1 MRRALTR
8 IARRLH
14 DDRRGISTI
23 EFALSV
29 PLLLVA
35 GGYGIEMTNY
45 AIANVRVSQ
54 AALDLADHASRVG
67 AATSLSITQLRE
79 VDINDVLQGARI
91 QGDAINLTTYGR
103 VTLSS
108 LEYVKQS
115 YDSAAVQRIHW
126 QRCVGKISGTGYDS
140 SYGTTSASA
149 GTDATAGTAGT
160 LAPTGIGDPG
170 FQVSAPQGAG
180 LMFVEVNYNYQRLF
194 GGLFMKPQKIH
205 HVASLIVRDR
215 RDYSQIFNP
224 SPTATRATCNVYT
237 A

>member
-1 MRRALTR
+1 MKSALTR
-8 IARRLH
+8 WVRRLRS
-14 DDRRGISTI
+14 DRRGISTI

-79 VDINDVLQGARI
+79 VDVNDVLQGARI

-108 LEYVKQS
+108 LENVKQS

-126 QRCVGKISGTGYDS
+126 QRCVGLARGTGYDS
-140 SYGTTSASA
+140 SYGTTSAAA
-149 GTDATAGTAGT
+149 GTDATQGAAGTTAVS
-160 LAPTGIGDPG
+160 GIGDPG
-170 FQVSAPQGAG
+170 FQVSAPLGAG
-180 LMFVEVNYNYQRLF
+180 LMFVEVNYDYQRLF
-194 GGLFMKPQKIH
+194 GSLFMKPTKIH

-215 RDYSQIFNP
+215 RDYSQMFNP
-224 SPTATRATCNVYT
+224 SPTAARATCNLY
-237 A
+237 AA